1 MPDNN
6 GKTATD
12 LLDRVLLGKPDETK
26 AKVLELVLRLGI
38 SPEDE
43 LFLVMI
49 ALGQLQVLVEGAPND
64 WQALFVEFRG
74 ELAEWSE
81 INLETLGSLIRKA
94 EHEQILA
101 EVSSK
106 LVTTL
111 LDLTAYSK
119 ELLTRLDKLPQP
131 YNDSKLTSHLQEQS
145 VRLRSIEAQQRTTT
159 ERLTRLSQT
168 MNQKSNDKP
177 ALPYWAALLLGGI
190 ALFTFWNNAM
200 LGGIQ
205 QRLNR
210 QRTAMLHHFPAHS
223 FDRVGDRPPGSVTN
237 TEPLFHQECT
247 ANKLYPSAV
256 YRLNALPSNSST
268 TKSSLAKSF
277 HIHLYPQ
284 LICLTW
290 NASTHPSWQTCASGW
305 GRKQTTPAL
314 ILTLPPCLRRAPSS
328 NSANITAI
336 IWLTS

>member
-237 TEPLFHQECT
+237 TEPLV
-247 ANKLYPSAV
+247 PSGVHSEQAV
-256 YRLNALPSNSST
+256 
-268 TKSSLAKSF
+268 SF
-277 HIHLYPQ
+277 
-284 LICLTW
+284 
-290 NASTHPSWQTCASGW
+290 
-305 GRKQTTPAL
+305 
-314 ILTLPPCLRRAPSS
+314 RRISPERF
-328 NSANITAI
+328 TQ
-336 IWLTS
+336 